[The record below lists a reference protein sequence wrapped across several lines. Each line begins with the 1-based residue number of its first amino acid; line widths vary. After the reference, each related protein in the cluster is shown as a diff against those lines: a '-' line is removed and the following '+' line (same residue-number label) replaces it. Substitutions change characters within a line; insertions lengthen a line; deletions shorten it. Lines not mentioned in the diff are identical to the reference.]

1 MNKLENQ
8 KPEIIM
14 MEKENIN
21 SYFQELIEG
30 WGILEVWASPL
41 LLLLS
46 IISLIIICIIID
58 IITKKLLLK
67 FISSLVKRS
76 KVQWD
81 DILLEH
87 KVFDRLAHIM
97 PVLFIE
103 FTAPTIFA
111 NYEYLVS
118 IVIRLTEAYIIFI
131 FLMVIVS
138 IINVMDYYVKQL
150 ESMKDKPT
158 DSYFQL
164 AKIVVYFFAG
174 VVIIATLFD
183 KKSINILTT
192 FGALTAVILLIFK
205 DTILGFVAS
214 IQIAANDLVRV
225 GDWVSFGKYGADGT
239 VTKITLNTVKVQN
252 WDKTITTIPTYT
264 LVSDSFKN
272 WRGMSEAE
280 ARRIKRS
287 LSFKIGSVMYCDE
300 SFLDELQKIHLLT
313 PFLKNRR
320 EEIAIYNQENGVN
333 KDVKVNGRHLTNIG
347 VFREYTEAYISNHPN
362 IRPDLTR
369 MVMQLATTEI
379 GIPLQVYCF
388 TNTTD
393 WGEYE
398 KIQADIFDHLIAA
411 APKFHLEIFQ
421 APSGKDFQRLV

>member
-1 MNKLENQ
+1 MGKSQINQ
-8 KPEIIM
+8 YLLKAVEDWGIPEI
-14 MEKENIN
+14 
-21 SYFQELIEG
+21 
-30 WGILEVWASPL
+30 WAMPFL
-41 LLLLS
+41 LLIS
-46 IISLIIICIIID
+46 IVALIAICYIID
-58 IITKKLLLK
+58 LITKKLLLQ
-67 FISSLVKRS
+67 FVTAIVKKT

-87 KVFDRLAHIM
+87 KVFNKLAHIM
-97 PVLFIE
+97 PALFVE
-103 FTAPTIFA
+103 FSAPVVFE
-111 NYEYLVS
+111 NYPYLIN
-118 IVIRLTEAYIIFI
+118 IVYRLTEAYIIFI

-138 IINVMDYYVKQL
+138 IINVMDFYVKRL
-150 ESMKDKPT
+150 ASMKDKPT

-164 AKIVVYFFAG
+164 AKIVIYFFAG
-174 VVIIATLFD
+174 ILIIAKLIEKD
-183 KKSINILTT
+183 PVSILTT
-192 FGALTAVILLIFK
+192 FGALTAILLLIFK

-252 WDKTITTIPTYT
+252 WDMTITTIPTYT

-287 LSFKIGSVMYCDE
+287 LSFKIDSVQYCE
-300 SFLDELQKIHLLT
+300 EAFLDELQKIHLLET
-313 PFLKNRR
+313 FLKNRR
-320 EEIAIYNQENGVN
+320 DEIAIYNMENGIN
-333 KDVKVNGRHLTNIG
+333 KKSLVNGRHLTNIG
-347 VFREYTEAYISNHPN
+347 VFRAYTEAYISNHPN

-369 MVMQLATTEI
+369 MVMQLATSEL

-393 WGEYE
+393 WAEFE

-411 APKFHLEIFQ
+411 APKFNLEIFQ
-421 APSGKDFQRLV
+421 APSGKDFQRIS

>member
-1 MNKLENQ
+1 MKNSEINKYLLD
-8 KPEIIM
+8 
-14 MEKENIN
+14 
-21 SYFQELIEG
+21 LIEG
-30 WGILEVWASPL
+30 WGIPEMWAHPFL
-41 LLLLS
+41 LLIS
-46 IISLIIICIIID
+46 IFTLVLICYIINFV
-58 IITKKLLLK
+58 TKKLLLR
-67 FISSLVKRS
+67 FVSSVVKRT
-76 KVQWD
+76 KVEWD

-97 PVLFIE
+97 PALFVE
-103 FTAPTIFA
+103 FSAP
-111 NYEYLVS
+111 
-118 IVIRLTEAYIIFI
+118 IVFELYPFLIDIVYRLTEAYIIFI

-138 IINVMDYYVKQL
+138 IVNVMDFYVKRL
-150 ESMKDKPT
+150 ASMKDKPT

-164 AKIVVYFFAG
+164 VKIIIYFFAG
-174 VVIIATLFD
+174 ILIVAKLFGKD
-183 KKSINILTT
+183 PISVLTT
-192 FGALTAVILLIFK
+192 FGALTAVLLLIFK

-225 GDWVSFGKYGADGT
+225 GDWVSFVKYGADGT

-272 WRGMSEAE
+272 WRGMSESE

-287 LSFKIGSVMYCDE
+287 LSFKIDSVSYCDDE
-300 SFLDELQKIHLLT
+300 FLDDLSKIHLLT

-320 EEIAIYNQENGVN
+320 EEIAIYNKENGIN
-333 KDVKVNGRHLTNIG
+333 KEVLVNGRHLTNLGI
-347 VFREYTEAYISNHPN
+347 FRAYSEAYISNHPN
-362 IRPDLTR
+362 IRPDLTK
-369 MVMQLATTEI
+369 MIMQLAATEL

-393 WGEYE
+393 WAEFE

-411 APKFHLEIFQ
+411 APKFKLEIFQ
-421 APSGKDFQRLV
+421 APSGKDFRNSPLF